1 MTLQQTLAKKLKA
14 LREASPLTQADMC
27 VLLGISHRSN
37 LSRIES
43 AKQEP
48 SISVVLAYHV
58 IFDIPL
64 VTDRFEV
71 ELTRVKQYIKIRI
84 DACTQTLVKHA
95 RDALVHQ
102 RIEYLTR
109 IYERIKN

>member
-27 VLLGISHRSN
+27 ILLGISHRSN

-58 IFDIPL
+58 IFEIPL
-64 VTDRFEV
+64 VTDRFDV
-71 ELTRVKQYIKIRI
+71 ELKRVKQYIKIRI
-84 DACTQTLVKHA
+84 DRCTQGLVKNA
-95 RDALVHQ
+95 RDVGVHE
-102 RIEYLTR
+102 RIEFLTK